1 MSEIGFLGLG
11 RMGMPI
17 LKRISSR
24 FKVKMA
30 YNRNK
35 GKAAGLSGIK
45 IADEPFQVGSGCEII
60 FIMLADDEAC
70 ESVMFGENGLTRTLK
85 PQSVVVNLSTV
96 SLDFSLSA
104 SRRLGANMCRYI
116 DAPVLGSTKMAEN
129 GTLTS
134 LVSGPETAYN
144 SVSKI
149 LKAYSEK
156 VFYLGSQG
164 NAVKMKLVSNLVLAV
179 NMATIGEALLLS
191 EKSGVKKELALEIL
205 ERSGGNSSILGLKKE
220 TMISETFEPVFALKD
235 MVKDLRYISELSSS
249 LSSPAV
255 LANSA
260 EQFYLAAQSIGLG
273 NLDFSSV
280 IRAFRFLV
288 GRA

>member
-11 RMGMPI
+11 KMGNPI
-17 LKRISSR
+17 LKRISSK

-35 GKAAGLSGIK
+35 GKTAALSGIR
-45 IADEPFQVGSGCEII
+45 IADEPFQVGSSCEII
-60 FIMLADDEAC
+60 FVMLSDDQAC
-70 ESVMFGENGLTRTLK
+70 ESVIFGENGLTRTLK
-85 PQSVVVNLSTV
+85 PQSIVVNLSTV
-96 SLDFSLSA
+96 SLDFSISA
-104 SRRLGANMCRYI
+104 SRRLAANMCRYV
-116 DAPVLGSTKMAEN
+116 DAPVLGNTDMAEN
-129 GTLTS
+129 GRLTS
-134 LVSGPETAYN
+134 LVSGPEQAYN
-144 SVSKI
+144 SISKI
-149 LKAYSEK
+149 LEAYSEK
-156 VFYLGSQG
+156 IFYLGSQG

-191 EKSGVKKELALEIL
+191 EKSGIKKELALDIL
-205 ERSGGNSSILGLKKE
+205 EKSGGNSSILELKKE
-220 TMISETFEPVFALKD
+220 TMLSETFEPTFSLKD
-235 MVKDLRYISELSSS
+235 MVKDLRYISELSSN

-255 LANSA
+255 LGNSA